1 MSTIGNREYFPARE
15 GIVVDRI
22 GRADISGWASATSK
36 PFGSLRKP
44 VRPEV
49 GEVRSSFQ
57 PVSSLKAC
65 AMLDKCQRNLAKRK
79 PHDPKS
85 VTLPGKGDFNW
96 EDRAEEVNRRTLAIA
111 THFEELYRRAAVKPR
126 KSKAAAL
133 PEPSNLLAD
142 CPSTPPEVLERLK
155 ANSMPRE

>member
-79 PHDPKS
+79 PHDPRS
-85 VTLPGKGDFNW
+85 VVIPLNGAGIDYSDANKVD
-96 EDRAEEVNRRTLAIA
+96 
-111 THFEELYRRAAVKPR
+111 ELKARAAVR
-126 KSKAAAL
+126 RASL
-133 PEPSNLLAD
+133 SDFFNNLYR
-142 CPSTPPEVLERLK
+142 SVGR
-155 ANSMPRE
+155 